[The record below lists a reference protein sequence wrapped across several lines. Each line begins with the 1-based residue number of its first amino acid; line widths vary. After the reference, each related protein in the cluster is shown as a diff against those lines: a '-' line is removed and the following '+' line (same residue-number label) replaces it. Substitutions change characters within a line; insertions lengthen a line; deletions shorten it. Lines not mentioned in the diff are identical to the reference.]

1 MSAECVVFEDLPCPT
16 RRTSVSRSRSL
27 FHTLRLCRIAKA
39 LGRPCRH
46 ATCQQ
51 AGQTLKRKNSR
62 SKLPTHD
69 VVRKHLDVGQ
79 IGETLYVCAA
89 AMAASHVG
97 IPTLRYRKLP
107 LQSEGMPPRTSVAQF
122 ESNAA
127 AALMPCYHKF
137 TMPRSRKRDSG
148 SKKGRKTKKRP
159 SSIIGMFTPR
169 VPVVCLPVV
178 SGQLVLTHQWSVTSM
193 GWLVPTKG
201 WLNSH
206 KSGGQ

>member
-1 MSAECVVFEDLPCPT
+1 MSAECVVFDDLPGPT
-16 RRTSVSRSRSL
+16 RRASVLRPRSL
-27 FHTLRLCRIAKA
+27 FHTLGLCRVAKA

-51 AGQTLKRKNSR
+51 AGQTLKRKQSR

-107 LQSEGMPPRTSVAQF
+107 LQSDGMPQRTSVAQF

-148 SKKGRKTKKRP
+148 SRKGRKTKKRP
-159 SSIIGMFTPR
+159 SSIIGMFTSR
-169 VPVVCLPVV
+169 A
-178 SGQLVLTHQWSVTSM
+178 GN
-193 GWLVPTKG
+193 KYIY
-201 WLNSH
+201 
-206 KSGGQ
+206 